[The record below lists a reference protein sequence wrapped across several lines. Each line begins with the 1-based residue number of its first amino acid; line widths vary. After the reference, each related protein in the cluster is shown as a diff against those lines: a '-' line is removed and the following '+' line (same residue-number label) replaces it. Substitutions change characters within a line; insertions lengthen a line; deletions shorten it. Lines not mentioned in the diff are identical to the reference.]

1 MGDFQGLCLFTR
13 GYTQRRNAAFWFE
26 RPDALTPSSTTST
39 AMTPTKLDQPMP
51 TSIKGQAWLQRSS
64 RWKGK
69 PFRGNREVSWRI
81 SQPFLLCNKKTKKKR
96 GRSSTRFN
104 GLHQQTFE
112 ERSHR
117 SYITGTIMK
126 AFQRL
131 QVLNRWVGYQEA
143 SMYVCMHACMYLSIY
158 VSMYLS
164 MYLCIYVYIYIY
176 VCYGY
181 QLCHICHM
189 CTTCVYYIYLLT
201 IMSYLH

>member
-1 MGDFQGLCLFTR
+1 MPLF
-13 GYTQRRNAAFWFE
+13 GSK
-26 RPDALTPSSTTST
+26 DLTPWRPAARPAPQWPLPSWTSRCPLPSRAKPGFSGPVDGRENPSAET
-39 AMTPTKLDQPMP
+39 ERFPGEFLNHFCSATKKQ
-51 TSIKGQAWLQRSS
+51 
-64 RWKGK
+64 
-69 PFRGNREVSWRI
+69 
-81 SQPFLLCNKKTKKKR
+81 KKKR

-158 VSMYLS
+158 LSMYLCIYVSMYLS
-164 MYLCIYVYIYIY
+164 MYLCIYVSMCIYIY
-176 VCYGY
+176 VCATGINYVIY
-181 QLCHICHM
+181 VICVQH
-189 CTTCVYYIYLLT
+189 VYIIYIC
-201 IMSYLH
+201 

>member
-81 SQPFLLCNKKTKKKR
+81 SQPFLLCNKKQKKKR

-158 VSMYLS
+158 VSMYLCIYVSIYVS
-164 MYLCIYVYIYIY
+164 MYLCVYIY
-176 VCYGY
+176 VCATGINYVIY
-181 QLCHICHM
+181 VICVQH
-189 CTTCVYYIYLLT
+189 VYIIYIC
-201 IMSYLH
+201 